1 LATFILVFV
10 FIFGWKQSALLD
22 WILVTS
28 AVIAGR
34 SLFSNNYAL
43 NRRELGIL
51 VVMLSS
57 VCLSAVSI
65 LVNGEADL
73 EMLLRLSRATINFLG
88 AIGVVNIYQDR
99 YGAKMP
105 KQLVSHV
112 LLALVVHGALMV
124 LMYVSLTVRETVY
137 SLTNPDEIVNEMEAL
152 VVGLRVAGLTYGLS
166 QTSLL
171 QMWILILMPV
181 AFLGGSNIKKI
192 VYGSVFGAIAVSS
205 VLVSG
210 RTGLLLG
217 SVAVP
222 IIGASVLS
230 RSVKELAQTVVNI
243 SAAFLVA
250 YFAIKNIG
258 NMADETTR
266 KYTLQSTDEVVRLLG
281 GQGSRTTDAILSTM
295 YFFPSDSKTMF
306 IGTGQ
311 MNRQNLGIATDVGYV
326 RSLFAI
332 GFPATALTMMPF
344 IMGISWAARLR
355 RISSKGSIEWTSRLA
370 LATALIL
377 ASSLIVHGKEVALLT
392 RNQWSVQAILLVLV
406 IRLLGTKKIN

>member
-1 LATFILVFV
+1 MATFILVFV